1 MLLPA
6 YATDGVTYVL
16 RAKAS
21 CTVVGTGM
29 NACGDPLRTGTPSWV
44 AETGIPTFYHPVQ
57 TSDPASGLWVRPH
70 RFDDRLI
77 RHGSQ
82 TYKGWSFE
90 GWSFDDRLIR
100 HGSQTYSRCSDC
112 SCGFGNWLIRHGYQT
127 HVHADEAVLQ
137 LENRL
142 IRHGCQT
149 GRAVYCPV
157 GLFDERTVCRENR

>member
-1 MLLPA
+1 MFCELKQAVLSLGQELTPA
-6 YATDGVTYVL
+6 EIRIGW
-16 RAKAS
+16 
-21 CTVVGTGM
+21 
-29 NACGDPLRTGTPSWV
+29 GTPSWV

-82 TYKGWSFE
+82 TC
-90 GWSFDDRLIR
+90 
-100 HGSQTYSRCSDC
+100 SRCSGC

-127 HVHADEAVLQ
+127 HVHADESVLK

-142 IRHGCQT
+142 I
-149 GRAVYCPV
+149 
-157 GLFDERTVCRENR
+157 